1 MLLGVYVDAG
11 ISFDELKTGKEKVVC
26 VSELLEPS
34 LDEEDGE
41 IKTLSGWVASVEDK
55 LDDSTSE
62 VVRLPEVSEE

>member
-41 IKTLSGWVASVEDK
+41 IKTLSGWWHQW
-55 LDDSTSE
+55 
-62 VVRLPEVSEE
+62 RIH